1 MELSLY
7 RKYRPQTFAEI
18 AGQDHVSRTLQNAVR
33 SGTVA
38 HAYVFAGSRGTGK
51 TSLAKILA
59 KALDCTG
66 PDAQHPVTEPTVTPC
81 GVCENCRAIAASTA
95 LDVIEMDAASNRGID
110 DIRELRDKVGYAPAQ
125 GRYKVYIVDEA
136 HMLTKEAFNAL
147 LKTLE
152 EPPPHVVFVLATT
165 EAHKIPATILSRCQR
180 FDFRRPRVH
189 DIAMVI
195 SQIAASE
202 HIVIDEAAVLEIS
215 RHAEGGFR
223 DAIGTL
229 EKLSTFF
236 GETPITSREVLDV
249 LGVIASDLLFEI
261 IDIVIER
268 DPASVLL
275 FVQRLAEHGTSYPQ
289 FIHDLLHR
297 LREVFLVQYLDNVS
311 DDPATLQA
319 LSQNLEIDEQLLDRL
334 AQQAHQLSGRELLRL
349 IELLGAAQTEI
360 RGGLDPR
367 LQLEMA
373 LVKAAR
379 PEVDHSPDALE
390 ERLRRLES
398 GSVPVARTPTKGGG
412 RPESQRPA
420 GQRAAQAARA
430 LAGGSPAP
438 PATAGAVAAATPG
451 AAPSATP
458 EAASSATPET
468 ASFATPEVA
477 SSAALGAASYPVPDP
492 APVANDGPATTAGQ
506 SAGATAAAP
515 DEPAAPGNA
524 AATSDP
530 TAPDDPAAPDVA
542 AVTKAPDPV
551 QTAAA
556 APAPTQAVVPPAA
569 DAGTGQTAAPDG
581 PAASEP
587 AAAGDHTPAD
597 QAASADANEHG
608 ASSAG
613 GGEPEAGAARV
624 KRAWQLVLQQTEGQS
639 VGLYAAIRD
648 ADVHTDGERLVVAL
662 PSSLAL
668 GKASSPDNRELLMA
682 IIART
687 TGDVPDIDFVHERAA
702 AEPADHPPPAP
713 DAGLTIA
720 QRIALAKRELEASD
734 LPDE

>member
-66 PDAQHPVTEPTVTPC
+66 PDAEHPVTEPTVTPC

-110 DIRELRDKVGYAPAQ
+110 DIRELRDKVAYAPVQ

-195 SQIAASE
+195 SQIATSE

-268 DPASVLL
+268 DPAGALL

-398 GSVPVARTPTKGGG
+398 GSVPVARASTRGGV
-412 RPESQRPA
+412 RTEPPHSA

-430 LAGGSPAP
+430 LAEGSPAP
-438 PATAGAVAAATPG
+438 AATAGPAAAATPG
-451 AAPSATP
+451 AARPTAPEAEPSAAPSATSSP
-458 EAASSATPET
+458 TPGAEPSSVPDAASS
-468 ASFATPEVA
+468 
-477 SSAALGAASYPVPDP
+477 P
-492 APVANDGPATTAGQ
+492 APDSTPAANDDPATTAGQ
-506 SAGATAAAP
+506 SAGATAAVP
-515 DEPAAPGNA
+515 DEPVAPGTA
-524 AATSDP
+524 AATSAP
-530 TAPDDPAAPDVA
+530 AVPDDPAAPHAA
-542 AVTKAPDPV
+542 AVTESPDTV
-551 QTAAA
+551 RTAAA
-556 APAPTQAVVPPAA
+556 APAPTQA
-569 DAGTGQTAAPDG
+569 AAP
-581 PAASEP
+581 PVA
-587 AAAGDHTPAD
+587 DH
-597 QAASADANEHG
+597 NEHG
-608 ASSAG
+608 TGSAG
-613 GGEPEAGAARV
+613 GGEPETGNGEPEAGAARV

-639 VGLYAAIRD
+639 VGLYAVIRD
-648 ADVHTDGERLVVAL
+648 AHVRTEGERLVVAL

-668 GKASSPDNRELLMA
+668 GKASAPDNRELLMA

-687 TGDVPDIDFVHERAA
+687 TGDTPDIQFVHERATA
-702 AEPADHPPPAP
+702 APADPPPAAP